1 MGYNNHISGKKELF
15 FEIDESV
22 DGEIKFGNN
31 IILLVFVREKIPIS
45 LKNGSTNFISDVFYV
60 HELHHNLLSM
70 DQLSKKKIYD
80 IRIRNG
86 TYTIFNK
93 KNIKMIASV
102 LMTSNRLFSLKLS
115 TSNFSCLITMI
126 DDNNWF

>member
-1 MGYNNHISGKKELF
+1 MGYNNHISGKKELC

-31 IILLVFVREKIPIS
+31 IILLVFGREKIPIS

-70 DQLSKKKIYD
+70 DQLSKKK
-80 IRIRNG
+80 NM
-86 TYTIFNK
+86 IFALGMVITPFLIK
-93 KNIKMIASV
+93 KI
-102 LMTSNRLFSLKLS
+102 LK
-115 TSNFSCLITMI
+115 
-126 DDNNWF
+126 